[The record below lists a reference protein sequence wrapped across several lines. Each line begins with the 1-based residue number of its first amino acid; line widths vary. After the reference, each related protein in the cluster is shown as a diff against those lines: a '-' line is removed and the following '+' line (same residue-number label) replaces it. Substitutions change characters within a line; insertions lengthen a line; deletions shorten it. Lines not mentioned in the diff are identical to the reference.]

1 MSSAAKITVA
11 VLRLRAEKTVVVT
24 GPGGTKQIVA
34 LSLRR
39 IVWFILVQA
48 CRMGVAVSLG
58 YGGTR
63 FLVATVGLNDMLL
76 NTAGLAFVLDFVVL
90 RALMIP

>member
-1 MSSAAKITVA
+1 
-11 VLRLRAEKTVVVT
+11 
-24 GPGGTKQIVA
+24 
-34 LSLRR
+34 
-39 IVWFILVQA
+39 
-48 CRMGVAVSLG
+48 MGVAVSLG